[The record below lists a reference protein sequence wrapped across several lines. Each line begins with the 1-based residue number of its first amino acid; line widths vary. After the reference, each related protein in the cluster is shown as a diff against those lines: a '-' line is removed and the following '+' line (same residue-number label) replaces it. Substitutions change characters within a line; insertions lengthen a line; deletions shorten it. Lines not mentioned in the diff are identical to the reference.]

1 MKIFKL
7 MRIPRNQPALA
18 IGIIV
23 SLTTTFS
30 PATAQVESSNTVFEP
45 ISIPSLLPNLP
56 PQGGNGTP
64 TTNNGT
70 GTRGD
75 CEYKEGDLVLTRM
88 AGGKN
93 FQLTVSEYPT
103 FWVYVPYGSDKVS
116 SGEFSIQQGE
126 NDIYRATFKL
136 PATPGIVSV
145 TIPKTETPLEPDK
158 TYRWY
163 VEISCP
169 ASTQSPQVAT
179 RLAPASLT
187 GFVRRVAQSPE
198 LEAELNQ
205 AKNPLERV
213 AAYAKH
219 DIWYDML
226 TELAQ
231 LRLEYPED
239 SILESIWLELLEDE
253 RIGLKEIKQEPITG
267 SVIPGNVITSS
278 PQE

>member
-1 MKIFKL
+1 MNIFKWML
-7 MRIPRNQPALA
+7 IHHSKPLLA
-18 IGIIV
+18 IGIIL
-23 SLTTTFS
+23 SLITTLS
-30 PATAQVESSNTVFEP
+30 PATAQVEPSHAIFEP

-56 PQGGNGTP
+56 GNGTP
-64 TTNNGT
+64 TSKNGT

-75 CEYKEGDLVLTRM
+75 CFYQDGDRLLTRM
-88 AGGKN
+88 VGSKN

-103 FWVYVPYGSDKVS
+103 FLVYVPYGSDKVS
-116 SGEFSIQQGE
+116 SGEFSIQYGE
-126 NDIYRATFKL
+126 DDIYRTTFKV
-136 PATPGIVSV
+136 PETPGIFSV
-145 TIPKTETPLEPDK
+145 TVPTTEKPLEIGK

-163 VEISCP
+163 FEISCSRS
-169 ASTQSPQVAT
+169 AQSEQAAT

-198 LEAELNQ
+198 LEAELNR

-219 DIWYDML
+219 DIWYNML

-231 LRLEYPED
+231 LRLEYPENAT
-239 SILESIWLELLEDE
+239 LESIWLELLGDE
-253 RIGLKEIKQEPITG
+253 RIGLQEIEQEPIAG

-278 PQE
+278 QPE

>member
-1 MKIFKL
+1 MNIFKFIIS
-7 MRIPRNQPALA
+7 RRQPVLA
-18 IGIIV
+18 MGIII
-23 SLTTTFS
+23 SLMTNLS
-30 PATAQVESSNTVFEP
+30 PAMAQVEPSNTIFEP

-56 PQGGNGTP
+56 PKDGGGTP
-64 TTNNGT
+64 HTNNGT

-75 CEYKEGDLVLTRM
+75 CEYKEGDLFLTRM

-93 FQLTVSEYPT
+93 FQLTVSDYPT

-145 TIPKTETPLEPDK
+145 TIPKTEKPLELDK

-163 VEISCP
+163 FEMSCP
-169 ASTQSPQVAT
+169 RSTQPQQAAT

-187 GFVRRVAQSPE
+187 GFVRRVSQPPE
-198 LEAELNQ
+198 LEAELNR

-213 AAYAKH
+213 AAYARH
-219 DIWYDML
+219 DVWYDMF

-231 LRLEYPED
+231 LRLQYPD
-239 SILESIWLELLEDE
+239 DATLENIWLELLGDE
-253 RIGLKEIKQEPITG
+253 RIGLKEIEQEPIAG
-267 SVIPGNVITSS
+267 SVIPDSVITSS
-278 PQE
+278 QSE

>member
-1 MKIFKL
+1 MNIFQFRL
-7 MRIPRNQPALA
+7 IPRCQPVLA
-18 IGIIV
+18 IGIIL
-23 SLTTTFS
+23 SLMTTIS
-30 PATAQVESSNTVFEP
+30 PAMAQVELSNTIFEP

-56 PQGGNGTP
+56 PKDGNGTP

-75 CEYKEGDLVLTRM
+75 CEYKEGDFFLTRM

-103 FWVYVPYGSDKVS
+103 FWVYVPYSSDKVS
-116 SGEFSIQQGE
+116 SGEFSIQHGE
-126 NDIYRATFKL
+126 NDIYRTTFKL

-145 TIPKTETPLEPDK
+145 TIPTTEKPLEIGK

-163 VEISCP
+163 FEISCP
-169 ASTQSPQVAT
+169 ASTQAPQAAT
-179 RLAPASLT
+179 RMAPASLT
-187 GFVRRVAQSPE
+187 GFVQRVSQPPE

-219 DIWYDML
+219 DIWYDMF

-231 LRLEYPED
+231 LRLKYPED
-239 SILESIWLELLEDE
+239 SILESIWLELLGDE
-253 RIGLKEIKQEPITG
+253 RIGLKEIEQEPIAG
-267 SVIPGNVITSS
+267 SVIPDNVITSS
-278 PQE
+278 QSE

>member
-1 MKIFKL
+1 MNIFKFI
-7 MRIPRNQPALA
+7 IPRRQPVLA
-18 IGIIV
+18 MGIII
-23 SLTTTFS
+23 SLITTLS
-30 PATAQVESSNTVFEP
+30 SATAQVEPSNTIFEP

-56 PQGGNGTP
+56 PDEDTP
-64 TTNNGT
+64 QTNHGT

-75 CEYKEGDLVLTRM
+75 CEYKEGDLFLTRM

-145 TIPKTETPLEPDK
+145 TIPKTEKPLELDK

-163 VEISCP
+163 FEMSCP
-169 ASTQSPQVAT
+169 RSTQAPQAAT

-187 GFVRRVAQSPE
+187 GFVRRVSQPPE
-198 LEAELNQ
+198 LEAELNR

-213 AAYAKH
+213 AAYASH

-231 LRLEYPED
+231 LRLQYPD
-239 SILESIWLELLEDE
+239 NATLESIWLELLGDE
-253 RIGLKEIKQEPITG
+253 RIGLKEIEQEPIAGT
-267 SVIPGNVITSS
+267 VIPGNVITSS
-278 PQE
+278 QSE

>member
-1 MKIFKL
+1 MKNFQL
-7 MRIPRNQPALA
+7 MPFPRSKPLLA

-23 SLTTTFS
+23 SLITTLS
-30 PATAQVESSNTVFEP
+30 PATAQVEPSNTIFEP

-56 PQGGNGTP
+56 PKDGNGTP
-64 TTNNGT
+64 HTNNGT

-75 CEYKEGDLVLTRM
+75 CEYKEGDLFLTRM

-145 TIPKTETPLEPDK
+145 TIPKTEKPLELDK

-163 VEISCP
+163 FEMSCP
-169 ASTQSPQVAT
+169 RSTQAPQAAT

-187 GFVRRVAQSPE
+187 GFVRRVSQPPE
-198 LEAELNQ
+198 LEAELNR

-213 AAYAKH
+213 AAYARH
-219 DIWYDML
+219 DVWYDMF

-231 LRLEYPED
+231 LRLQYPD
-239 SILESIWLELLEDE
+239 DATLENIWLELLGDE
-253 RIGLKEIKQEPITG
+253 RIGLKEIEQEPIAG
-267 SVIPGNVITSS
+267 SVIPDSVITSS
-278 PQE
+278 QSE